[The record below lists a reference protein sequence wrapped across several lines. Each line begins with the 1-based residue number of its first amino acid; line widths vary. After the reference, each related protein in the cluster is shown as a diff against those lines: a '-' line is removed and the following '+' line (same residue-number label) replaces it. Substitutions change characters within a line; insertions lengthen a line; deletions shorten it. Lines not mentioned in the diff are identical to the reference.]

1 MKKGANGSD
10 SKRLIEKSPVEKG
23 SVNGVDALLKNK
35 EIQGVGQTR
44 HKDVNTRTKDE
55 WEYAAHLAIP
65 IVGLTV

>member
-1 MKKGANGSD
+1 MKKNADGPD

-44 HKDVNTRTKDE
+44 HK
-55 WEYAAHLAIP
+55 A
-65 IVGLTV
+65 